1 MSQKLKLTDAV
12 VRRAELPQGRTEA
25 VIWDTE
31 VAGFGLRLR
40 GTAKTYIVCYRP
52 AGAGR
57 SANTKRFKI
66 GTPETIKTATEA
78 RRLAFAVLGR
88 VAAGGDPARDRR
100 EERRKSKSRVGD
112 LLDAYEKALERRHYV
127 MRKMVMSLLR
137 RRLVAHVGKDI
148 RDLTGVDY
156 AAIIQRLEKD
166 GFVGAADDFRS
177 RCRTFLTWCVFEA
190 KVLDSNPLFGYTKG
204 RDTREEKLAKGQH
217 GRALSDDEFA
227 AVWQA
232 ARPDTVF
239 GRYVRFLMLTG
250 CRRNEGA
257 GLTRGM
263 YAEHEALL
271 RLPATFTK
279 QARGHDVHVDP
290 ALAGILKAC
299 PLDARSDLFFPSP
312 RTGQKMSGWN
322 KRLGSLVKTSGVR
335 FTLHD
340 LRRTFRTGLSRLGV
354 DSELAELALGHARA
368 DLEARYN
375 RDECTAE
382 LKKVFGLWAGHI
394 AMFMSKKGDVFL

>member
-1 MSQKLKLTDAV
+1 MSRKLKLTDAV
-12 VRRAELPQGRTEA
+12 VRRATLPQDRVEA

-57 SANTKRFKI
+57 SANTKRYKI

-88 VAAGGDPARDRR
+88 VAAGGDPAKDRR

-137 RRLVAHVGKDI
+137 RRLVAHTGKDI
-148 RDLTGVDY
+148 RELTGTDY
-156 AAIIQRLEKD
+156 AAIIQRLERE
-166 GFVGAADDFRS
+166 GLTGAAEDFRS

-190 KVLDSNPLFGYTKG
+190 KVLDSNPLFGYAKG
-204 RDTREEKLAKGQH
+204 RDTRDEKLAKGLH
-217 GRALSDDEFA
+217 GRALDDQELA
-227 AVWQA
+227 AVWKA
-232 ARPDTVF
+232 AAPEKVF
-239 GRYVRFLMLTG
+239 GRYIRFLILSG
-250 CRRNEGA
+250 CRRGEGA
-257 GLTRGM
+257 GLTRSM
-263 YAEHEALL
+263 YAEGDAVL

-279 QARGHDVHVDP
+279 QARGHDVPV
-290 ALAGILKAC
+290 AATLAAVLDAC
-299 PLDARSDLFFPSP
+299 PTDARSDLFFPSP
-312 RTGQKMSGWN
+312 RTGQQMSGWN
-322 KRLGSLVKTSGVR
+322 KLLADLVKTSGVR

-354 DSELAELALGHARA
+354 DSELAELAMGHARA

-375 RDECTAE
+375 RDECSTE
-382 LKKVFGLWAGHI
+382 MKKAFDLWACHVAAI
-394 AMFMSKKGDVFL
+394 SIPKVSVFD